1 MLLCGSGLY
10 LTAKVYSASRTSVG
24 ENIASV
30 TDVHRSSENN
40 TLMTF

>member
-10 LTAKVYSASRTSVG
+10 LTTKVYSTSRTSVG

-30 TDVHRSSENN
+30 IDVHRSSENN
-40 TLMTF
+40 MLMTF